1 MARSIQ
7 IDGTKLRGAFAAA
20 KVNMAAASR
29 ECGFSQNYFS
39 NCCGYCSISGA
50 AAKLLE
56 IKYGIMLRDYVY
68 VEPEKPVQ
76 TEIEAEEP
84 KAEAMPAVAVDI
96 KDLQQAFAVAMQ
108 NHAPEM
114 NYERLREVTRD
125 AVRDGIL
132 DAIYQMNADKP
143 TRDMVTMTMAN
154 AVTGGMLM
162 AWRKKLE
169 QSK

>member
-96 KDLQQAFAVAMQ
+96 KDLQQAFAVA
-108 NHAPEM
+108 APEI

-143 TRDMVTMTMAN
+143 TRDMVTGAMAS

>member
-20 KVNMAAASR
+20 KVGMTAASR

-68 VEPEKPVQ
+68 VEPEKPEQ
-76 TEIEAEEP
+76 AEEP
-84 KAEAMPAVAVDI
+84 KAEAMPAVAV
-96 KDLQQAFAVAMQ
+96 Q
-108 NHAPEM
+108 NRAPEM
-114 NYERLREVTRD
+114 NYERLREVTRE

-143 TRDMVTMTMAN
+143 TRDMVTGAMAS

>member
-20 KVNMAAASR
+20 KVNMSAASR

-56 IKYGIMLRDYVY
+56 IKYGIMLQDYVY
-68 VEPEKPVQ
+68 VEPEKPAEQ
-76 TEIEAEEP
+76 AEEP

-108 NHAPEM
+108 NHAPEI
-114 NYERLREVTRD
+114 NYERLREVTRE

-143 TRDMVTMTMAN
+143 TRDMVTGAMAN

>member
-84 KAEAMPAVAVDI
+84 KAEAMPADI
-96 KDLQQAFAVAMQ
+96 KDLQQAFAVA
-108 NHAPEM
+108 APEI

>member
-68 VEPEKPVQ
+68 VEPAEPAQ

-114 NYERLREVTRD
+114 NYERLREVTRE

-143 TRDMVTMTMAN
+143 TRDMVTGAMAS

>member
-1 MARSIQ
+1 MARSIH

-68 VEPEKPVQ
+68 VEPEKPA
-76 TEIEAEEP
+76 EPAEEP

-108 NHAPEM
+108 NHAPEI
-114 NYERLREVTRD
+114 NYERLREVTRE

-132 DAIYQMNADKP
+132 DAIYQANADKP
-143 TRDMVTMTMAN
+143 TRDMVTGAMAS

>member
-84 KAEAMPAVAVDI
+84 KAEAMPAVA
-96 KDLQQAFAVAMQ
+96 MQ
-108 NHAPEM
+108 NRAPEI

>member
-20 KVNMAAASR
+20 KVGMAAASR

-68 VEPEKPVQ
+68 VEPAEPAQ
-76 TEIEAEEP
+76 AEEP

-108 NHAPEM
+108 NHAPEI

>member
-1 MARSIQ
+1 MARSIH

-20 KVNMAAASR
+20 KVGMTAASR

-39 NCCGYCSISGA
+39 NCCGYCRISGA

-68 VEPEKPVQ
+68 VEPEKPAEQ
-76 TEIEAEEP
+76 AEEP

-108 NHAPEM
+108 NHAPEI

-132 DAIYQMNADKP
+132 DAIYQINADSP

-154 AVTGGMLM
+154 AVKSGMLL

-169 QSK
+169 ESK

>member
-1 MARSIQ
+1 M
-7 IDGTKLRGAFAAA
+7 
-20 KVNMAAASR
+20 
-29 ECGFSQNYFS
+29 
-39 NCCGYCSISGA
+39 
-50 AAKLLE
+50 
-56 IKYGIMLRDYVY
+56 
-68 VEPEKPVQ
+68 
-76 TEIEAEEP
+76 
-84 KAEAMPAVAVDI
+84 DI
-96 KDLQQAFAVAMQ
+96 KDLQQAFAVA
-108 NHAPEM
+108 APEI